1 MQVVWTGGSAGG
13 LAVYLNADHV
23 AARLPGVSVKAL
35 ADGGF
40 FMDHRT
46 FEGADYA
53 RQIYSTGFMDLWES
67 ASTANRACIAS
78 NPTAMWKCAFAQYTL
93 PHIAT
98 PVYVVE
104 GMYDPWQLEFTLQV
118 SRVHTTHFAH
128 TPIILLSLSRAR
140 ALALSK
146 PGFLPPPVVL
156 NDSQARRHLGDL
168 SSLMV
173 ARRTAPRRTPSAST
187 TFGRLD
193 GPQRIVPRRSS
204 TGCLRL
210 DATCGATSR
219 RHCNQRTRRLCRR
232 AQSTANRF

>member
-118 SRVHTTHFAH
+118 SRVHTSHFAH
-128 TPIILLSLSRAR
+128 TPIILLSLSLVRAFS
-140 ALALSK
+140 LS
-146 PGFLPPPVVL
+146 PSP
-156 NDSQARRHLGDL
+156 A
-168 SSLMV
+168 SSH
-173 ARRTAPRRTPSAST
+173 
-187 TFGRLD
+187 
-193 GPQRIVPRRSS
+193 PQS
-204 TGCLRL
+204 C
-210 DATCGATSR
+210 
-219 RHCNQRTRRLCRR
+219 
-232 AQSTANRF
+232 